1 MDDSPSAFED
11 IYAKLRV
18 SRKVDLLK
26 NVAREKLY
34 DENLISAQK
43 GGMQKYEPLED
54 SHLQQFFN
62 NPWTRKHLIK
72 LGLIERSGKIVDSKE
87 FQKNQIRLQHKR
99 NMLKTKNLELQKKLS
114 YDIHVL

>member
-43 GGMQKYEPLED
+43 GGMQIC
-54 SHLQQFFN
+54 SN
-62 NPWTRKHLIK
+62 SLITHGPAST
-72 LGLIERSGKIVDSKE
+72 LLSSVSSRGAERS
-87 FQKNQIRLQHKR
+87 
-99 NMLKTKNLELQKKLS
+99 
-114 YDIHVL
+114 